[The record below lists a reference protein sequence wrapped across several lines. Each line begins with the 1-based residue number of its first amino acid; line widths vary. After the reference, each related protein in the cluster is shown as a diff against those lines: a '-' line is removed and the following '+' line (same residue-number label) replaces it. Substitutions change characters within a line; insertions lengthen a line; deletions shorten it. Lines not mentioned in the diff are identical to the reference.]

1 MNDKESFLCYSLIET
16 LMNEVRDEM
25 IIQIKGKVKF
35 PITLDPSVWIFDD
48 RKIIFEDAF
57 SDEPK
62 NEEPKE
68 DPIEKTDR
76 ILNQE
81 LYTPEKSYKPPVN
94 RSLHK
99 FRKDKVLEYS
109 YVMPIEEFVKN
120 AEIEESAS
128 RAILKTNGDD
138 VVISTEQLESAY
150 LHFADHGK
158 PLKEDGPVHLYF
170 GDGSNKDNPIKGVK
184 EIIID

>member
-1 MNDKESFLCYSLIET
+1 
-16 LMNEVRDEM
+16 M

-48 RKIIFEDAF
+48 RKIILEEAF
-57 SDEPK
+57 SNGPK
-62 NEEPKE
+62 NEQPEE
-68 DPIEKTDR
+68 DPIEKQDR

-94 RSLHK
+94 KSLAK
-99 FRKDKVLEYS
+99 FRKDQVLENS
-109 YVMPIEEFVKN
+109 YVMPIADFVKN
-120 AEIEESAS
+120 AEIEEGAS

-138 VVISTEQLESAY
+138 IVISTEQLESAY
-150 LHFADHGK
+150 LHFSDRGK
-158 PLKEDGPVHLYF
+158 PLKDDGPVHLYF
-170 GDGSNKDNPIKGVK
+170 GDSSNKDNPIKGVK